1 MKLLSVWL
9 YIGLNLGLLPGLA
22 LAPTNKTE
30 INVKA
35 YETGL
40 HMQMWANFSREEKER
55 EWAEAQPCIAYELQT
70 VEKGVQEETRLQP
83 AEEIPVKEGFTAIN
97 SDDPANQGSDC
108 EDDGGDNAE
117 VRGSSSASGGIITGY
132 REGVDGVNEQAA
144 GKEMEETAPGAGT
157 GGDLVHDTVEETHER
172 SLEISIQDS
181 QNAPV
186 ASEDQSSAT
195 PLYQINTPDG
205 PCMMDIQIQEYL
217 YQKLAEA
224 GIPWF
229 MPYAVLIAYGES
241 HFNPGAVNQK
251 NGLDMG
257 LFQFRSTYWGAG
269 DIFNPY
275 TQIDVFVGLMANRA
289 LNGKTVSEM
298 ISAHNVSDYGAYNQ
312 SYVDYIMSEAGN
324 LVQVR

>member
-1 MKLLSVWL
+1 MKLLSYWL

-22 LAPTNKTE
+22 LAPTNRTE
-30 INVKA
+30 MNVKA

-70 VEKGVQEETRLQP
+70 VEKGIQEETRLQP
-83 AEEIPVKEGFTAIN
+83 AEEN
-97 SDDPANQGSDC
+97 
-108 EDDGGDNAE
+108 
-117 VRGSSSASGGIITGY
+117 RGIESGGVFDTDTTGICRENKTDSGRVLLDSGKYSTEY
-132 REGVDGVNEQAA
+132 REGIDGVNEQTAD
-144 GKEMEETAPGAGT
+144 KEMEETAPGAGT
-157 GGDLVHDTVEETHER
+157 RRDLVHDTVEETYER

-241 HFNPGAVNQK
+241 YFNPGAVNQK

>member
-1 MKLLSVWL
+1 MRLLSHWL
-9 YIGLNLGLLPGLA
+9 YIGLNLGLLPGMA
-22 LAPTNKTE
+22 LAPINKME
-30 INVKA
+30 INLKA

-55 EWAEAQPCIAYELQT
+55 EWAEAQPCIAYELQKMK
-70 VEKGVQEETRLQP
+70 KGVQEETRLQP
-83 AEEIPVKEGFTAIN
+83 AEEIPVKEGFTAID
-97 SDDPANQGSDC
+97 SDDTANQGSDW
-108 EDDGGDNAE
+108 GDYSE
-117 VRGSSSASGGIITGY
+117 VRGSSDGS
-132 REGVDGVNEQAA
+132 REGNDGVNEQTTE
-144 GKEMEETAPGAGT
+144 KEMEETTPGAGT
-157 GGDLVHDTVEETHER
+157 GGDLVHDTVEEPHDR
-172 SLEISIQDS
+172 NLEISIQDS

-205 PCMMDIQIQEYL
+205 PYMMDVPIQEYL

-241 HFNPGAVNQK
+241 YFNPGAVNQK

-275 TQIDVFVGLMANRA
+275 TQIDVFVGLMVNRA
-289 LNGKTVSEM
+289 SNGKTVSEM
-298 ISAHNVSDYGAYNQ
+298 ISAHNMSDYGAYNQ